1 LGSALAE
8 SLARGGTGGEEQNM
22 GYQSQMRYRLV
33 IGNKN
38 ISSWS
43 LRPWLAMR
51 QAGIPF
57 EEIKIEL
64 RRPDTPA
71 NIGRYSPSG
80 RVPALLAG
88 DLAISESL
96 AILEYLAE
104 VHPDARLWPAPQPT
118 RALARAVSAE
128 MHAGFAALR
137 EHCPMDFVA
146 RLPMATLP
154 DAVAAEVRR
163 ILALW
168 RDCRRRHGGNGPFLF
183 GAFSAADAM
192 YAPIAARFRTYLPD
206 LMPYGDDGTAAAYSA
221 ALFALPGMLAWEEAA
236 RLETANGAPLAG
248 NLAKVRT
255 ADH

>member
-1 LGSALAE
+1 MAVGASAPA
-8 SLARGGTGGEEQNM
+8 GGDKERNL
-22 GYQSQMRYRLV
+22 GYQSPMRYRLV

-64 RRPDTPA
+64 RRPDTQT

-80 RVPALLAG
+80 HVPTLLVG
-88 DLAISESL
+88 DLAIWDSL

-104 VHPDARLWPAPQPT
+104 VHPEARLWPAPLPA
-118 RALARAVSAE
+118 RALARAASAE

-137 EHCPMDFVA
+137 EHCPMDLVA
-146 RLPMATLP
+146 RMPMATLP
-154 DAVAAEVRR
+154 DPVASQVRR

-168 RDCRRRHGGNGPFLF
+168 RDCRRRHGGPGPFLF

-192 YAPIAARFRTYLPD
+192 YAPVAARFRTYLPD
-206 LMPYGDDGTAAAYSA
+206 LTPYGDDGTAAAYIA
-221 ALFALPGMLAWEEAA
+221 ALFALPGLLAWEEAA
-236 RLETANGAPLAG
+236 CLEASSAGAPT
-248 NLAKVRT
+248 R
-255 ADH
+255 